1 MIRRPV
7 SVLIIA
13 GIVAAFFMWMGL
25 VNIPLAMAQDPPPAP
40 PPTAAKKA
48 PAAPPQETIRLEM
61 AKDLQ
66 KKQEELARREELVKA
81 KEDQLKV
88 LEKDIEKK
96 IDELK
101 RTQLK
106 LEDLVKIRD
115 DLEAKNVTN
124 LSKAYSA
131 MTPAEAAQRLKTM
144 DRGIALKIL
153 MTMKTKNSS
162 KILSSLDPQ
171 TAAQISEQMAKRQME

>member
-13 GIVAAFFMWMGL
+13 VAVAALFAWPGL
-25 VNIPLAMAQDPPPAP
+25 VNIPSAMAQNTPAP
-40 PPTAAKKA
+40 PPTAAKA

-66 KKQEELARREELVKA
+66 KKREELDRREELVKA

-131 MTPAEAAQRLKTM
+131 MPPAEAAQRLKTM

-162 KILSSLDPQ
+162 KILSSLDPP